1 MIIFWGLFWY
11 EKVYLE
17 YVVFIF
23 MVIII
28 ILLFV
33 GCVLGIVM
41 KEKKIKY
48 VCLIV
53 KLIWVFK
60 FIYYIKCNVV

>member
-1 MIIFWGLFWY
+1 
-11 EKVYLE
+11 
-17 YVVFIF
+17 

-41 KEKKIKY
+41 KEKKFKY